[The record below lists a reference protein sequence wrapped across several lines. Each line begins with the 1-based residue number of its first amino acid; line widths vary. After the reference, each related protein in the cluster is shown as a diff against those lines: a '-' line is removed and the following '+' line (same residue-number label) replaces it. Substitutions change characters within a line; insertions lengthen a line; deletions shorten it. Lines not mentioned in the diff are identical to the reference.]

1 MALDKQFDEIEETM
15 IEDIMAHLDKETTQG
30 TVRMSVNMDPT
41 GKEEKNVS
49 RKCCNIYGKSA
60 SEVVDLLDAYTDI
73 SAGEPDRN
81 G

>member
-1 MALDKQFDEIEETM
+1 MDYEKVDDKM
-15 IEDIMAHLDKETTQG
+15 IEDIMKHLDNETTQG
-30 TVRMSVNMDPT
+30 TVRMSVNMDPE

-60 SEVVDLLDAYTDI
+60 SEIVDLLDAYTDI
-73 SAGEPDRN
+73 SAGEPDRK